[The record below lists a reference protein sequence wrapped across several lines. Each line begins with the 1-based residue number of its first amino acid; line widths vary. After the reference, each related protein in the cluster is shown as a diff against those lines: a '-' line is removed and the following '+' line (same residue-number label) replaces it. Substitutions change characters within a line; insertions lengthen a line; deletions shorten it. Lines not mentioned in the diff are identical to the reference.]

1 MLEIDNIATIK
12 DLIRRGFG
20 VSVLAQSA
28 CMDEL
33 RKKKMAVLSIENLS
47 MLREINL
54 VYSEDFGHPEVLKEI
69 IRCYNEVKE
78 QTAE

>member
-20 VSVLAQSA
+20 VSVLARSA

-33 RKKKMAVLSIENLS
+33 SKKKMVALPIENLT
-47 MLREINL
+47 MMREINL
-54 VYSEDFGHPEVLKEI
+54 VYSRDFDHPELLRDIV
-69 IRCYNEVKE
+69 RCYQE
-78 QTAE
+78 QSSGVN